1 MTKIDPRIAK
11 NFIDDME
18 EVLDADEE
26 TFQTAVNK
34 TVLAVEKST
43 EYSTSRKLKIY
54 ARLSSLCNC
63 EVKERAK
70 WASKAAR
77 SLK

>member
-1 MTKIDPRIAK
+1 MTKADPRIQK
-11 NFIDDME
+11 NFVEDME
-18 EVLDADEE
+18 EVLDADEKTLLE
-26 TFQTAVNK
+26 AVNR

-54 ARLSSLCNC
+54 ANLSSLCNC
-63 EVKERAK
+63 EVKERHK
-70 WASKAAR
+70 WATKAAR